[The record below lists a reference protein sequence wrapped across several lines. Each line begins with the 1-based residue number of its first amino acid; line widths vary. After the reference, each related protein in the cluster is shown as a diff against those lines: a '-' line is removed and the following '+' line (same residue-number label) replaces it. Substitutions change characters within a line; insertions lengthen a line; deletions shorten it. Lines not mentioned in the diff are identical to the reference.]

1 MKILAL
7 ELSTGR
13 GSVALVDQDRLAFTR
28 EFANDRKHSGAFFE
42 CLEAAHQS
50 CGAAALIVVGLGP
63 GSYAGVR
70 IAISAAVGLQA
81 AYGGQLIGIAS
92 ICATDTSDPAFCV
105 IGDARRNSFFYSAIA
120 NGECEEGPILTNEE
134 TLRDRLRDSPLPVY
148 SAEALPQFA
157 QTRIAYPSA
166 ARLAQLAQQDRLD
179 KILPPLQPIY
189 LREAHIT
196 QPKQPAATWSAIQ

>member
-7 ELSTGR
+7 ELSSGR
-13 GSVALVDQDRLAFTR
+13 GSVAFVDQGRVAFTR

-81 AYGGQLIGIAS
+81 AYGAQLIGIAS
-92 ICATDTSDPAFCV
+92 ICATDTNDPEFCV
-105 IGDARRNSFFYSAIA
+105 IGDARRDSFFYSRIA
-120 NGECEEGPILTNEE
+120 NGGCEEGPILANEE
-134 TLRDRLRDSPLPVY
+134 SLCDRLRDSALPVY
-148 SAEALPQFA
+148 SAEALPQFP

-166 ARLAQLAQQDRLD
+166 ARLAQLAQHNRSD
-179 KILPPLQPIY
+179 KMLPPLQPIY

-196 QPKQPAATWSAIQ
+196 QPKEPAAIWSGIR